1 MTTAVH
7 PVRSTTSRRTAWR
20 WARLAAA
27 AATLAV
33 LVWRL
38 GTGPF
43 LDGLRTVDGGALAAA
58 AGLAVLTTVCCAWR
72 WRIVARG
79 LGVDLPL
86 GTAVAAYYRSLFLN
100 VTLPGG
106 VVGDVHRGISHGRD
120 TSDVGRGLRA
130 VAWERSAGQVVQVV
144 LTVAVLLVVPSP
156 VRAAMPLVAL
166 ALLAAAAGVALAA
179 RVRPA
184 AGRSRWARLRSAAAR
199 DVRDG
204 LLARRAWP
212 AIALASALVVAG
224 HAATFLIAARTAGA
238 TAPLSRMLP
247 LALLVMLAAA
257 LPNVGGW
264 GPREG
269 VTAWAFAAAGLGA
282 SRGVATAVVYGV
294 MVFVASLPGAAVLV
308 AAWVRRTRSVPWRER
323 PFAAGPGS
331 SRRATE
337 PRMPDRPYTLL
348 SCSVSLDGYLGD
360 QTPRLA
366 LSNEADFDRVD
377 EVRASCDAIMVGA
390 VTVRTDNPRLLVRSR
405 PAATSARPAGSHR
418 LR

>member
-1 MTTAVH
+1 MAV
-7 PVRSTTSRRTAWR
+7 AG
-20 WARLAAA
+20 
-27 AATLAV
+27 ATLVV

-43 LDGLRTVDGGALAAA
+43 LDGLHSVDTGTLAAA
-58 AGLAVLTTVCCAWR
+58 SGLAVLTTICCAWR

-130 VAWERSAGQVVQVV
+130 VAWERSAGQGVQVV

-156 VRAAMPLVAL
+156 VQAVVPFVAL
-166 ALLAAAAGVALAA
+166 ALIAAAALVAVSA

-199 DVRDG
+199 DLRDA

-224 HAATFLIAARTAGA
+224 HAATFLLAARSAGA
-238 TAPLSRMLP
+238 TAPLSEMLP
-247 LALLVMLAAA
+247 LALLVILAAA

-269 VTAWAFAAAGLGA
+269 VAAWAFAAAGLGP
-282 SRGVATAVVYGV
+282 SLGVATAVAYGV

-308 AAWVRRTRSVPWRER
+308 AVWVYRTRSAPWR
-323 PFAAGPGS
+323 G
-331 SRRATE
+331 
-337 PRMPDRPYTLL
+337 
-348 SCSVSLDGYLGD
+348 
-360 QTPRLA
+360 
-366 LSNEADFDRVD
+366 
-377 EVRASCDAIMVGA
+377 
-390 VTVRTDNPRLLVRSR
+390 R
-405 PAATSARPAGSHR
+405 PAQGAPGV
-418 LR
+418 

>member
-1 MTTAVH
+1 MTA
-7 PVRSTTSRRTAWR
+7 AR
-20 WARLAAA
+20 WAARLAAA
-27 AATLAV
+27 GTLAV

-43 LDGLRTVDGGALAAA
+43 LDGLHAVDGGALAAGTA
-58 AGLAVLTTVCCAWR
+58 LAVVTTVCCAWR
-72 WRIVARG
+72 WRVVARG

-130 VAWERSAGQVVQVV
+130 VAWERTAGQAVQVV

-166 ALLAAAAGVALAA
+166 ALLAAAAGVAVVLRRRPDPG
-179 RVRPA
+179 RVRRAVMRDLRA
-184 AGRSRWARLRSAAAR
+184 AG
-199 DVRDG
+199 
-204 LLARRAWP
+204 RAWP

-224 HAATFLIAARTAGA
+224 HAVTFLIAARTAGA
-238 TAPLSRMLP
+238 TAPVSRMLP

-257 LPNVGGW
+257 LPNVAGW

-269 VTAWAFAAAGLGA
+269 MTAWAFAAAGLGA
-282 SRGVATAVVYGV
+282 SHGVEAGVVYGV

-308 AAWVRRTRSVPWRER
+308 VAWVRRH
-323 PFAAGPGS
+323 A
-331 SRRATE
+331 
-337 PRMPDRPYTLL
+337 
-348 SCSVSLDGYLGD
+348 
-360 QTPRLA
+360 
-366 LSNEADFDRVD
+366 
-377 EVRASCDAIMVGA
+377 
-390 VTVRTDNPRLLVRSR
+390 
-405 PAATSARPAGSHR
+405 
-418 LR
+418 